1 MLVGCAKYWQAG
13 YDFEELAKWCEDQ
26 LPFSCYHEM
35 VEFLKTK
42 DKMLDNFEEELEDVG
57 YFDSLE

>member
-1 MLVGCAKYWQAG
+1 
-13 YDFEELAKWCEDQ
+13 
-26 LPFSCYHEM
+26 M